1 MAFRAYFRLL
11 LLPALV
17 WALAGCGYQLT
28 NSASDRLVTGQK
40 IWVPFIGNE
49 SVSPTAQTV
58 LRRALYDESHALRG
72 LVAADSEASAD
83 LFIKGRLVSYST
95 KVVSYSAADRAREIR
110 LTLDVELE
118 LYRRGEAAPLWKGML
133 QASKTYPTN
142 DNLALQR
149 NAEESALD
157 SAARLIAGK
166 FVSAVEQNF

>member
-1 MAFRAYFRLL
+1 MTVRTYFLL
-11 LLPALV
+11 LSLILS
-17 WALAGCGYQLT
+17 WTLTGCGYQLT
-28 NSASDRLVTGQK
+28 NSTSDRLVTGQK
-40 IWVPFIGNE
+40 LWVPFIGNE

-72 LVAADSEASAD
+72 LVAAENQASAD
-83 LFIKGRLVSYST
+83 LFVKGRLVSYTT

-118 LYRRGEAAPLWKGML
+118 LYRRGETSPLWKGML